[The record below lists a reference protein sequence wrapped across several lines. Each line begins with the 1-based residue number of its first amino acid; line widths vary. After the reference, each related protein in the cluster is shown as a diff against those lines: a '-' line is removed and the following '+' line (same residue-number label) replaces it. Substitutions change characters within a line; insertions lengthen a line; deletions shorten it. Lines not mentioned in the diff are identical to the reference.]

1 MANSAKRSRPHGR
14 LHRATSALLV
24 ATVALVTFAFVP
36 PAVVDG
42 EGDDV
47 DGPICRKCESTGRTE
62 CKEHDKDLCELE
74 DHVLYCSE
82 VADCTTCGGTGFVDD
97 PTGGLDFTTAHLGQ
111 ADIGGTFDIDL
122 AVAIR
127 PTTTLHEGQVGVHSA
142 GFYEGEGEGFS
153 WLVRG
158 GVVQLPDLWF
168 YGVQGGMRPT
178 FRAEAGIAAGDGG
191 SAAGAIRYLVM
202 MNDPEQLL
210 LFPYAY
216 NAVTMGV
223 TASGTF

>member
-1 MANSAKRSRPHGR
+1 MVGGLLDLTGLHARVGWVGSQGVYADVEADVPVFASAVIDEPSLSNLLSGGVRR
-14 LHRATSALLV
+14 LKTKGGATSAFLRNKPFRPMPGL
-24 ATVALVTFAFVP
+24 A
-36 PAVVDG
+36 
-42 EGDDV
+42 
-47 DGPICRKCESTGRTE
+47 S
-62 CKEHDKDLCELE
+62 
-74 DHVLYCSE
+74 
-82 VADCTTCGGTGFVDD
+82 GGTGFVDD